1 MSLTFEEIL
10 TEVGAMRQQ
19 ERQAKCTLRP
29 DDLTAVRY
37 AEAEG
42 LARVH
47 STNVLNKLFRAGK
60 LERRNA
66 RDETGHF
73 IYAYR
78 LPEKAKPIKSTRR
91 KP

>member
-1 MSLTFEEIL
+1 MSLTFDEIL
-10 TEVGAMRQQ
+10 TEVDSLRQQ
-19 ERQAKCTLRP
+19 QRQAKCTLR
-29 DDLTAVRY
+29 DDDITAVRY
-37 AEAEG
+37 AEAKG

-47 STNVLNKLFRAGK
+47 ATNVLNRLFREGK

-78 LPEKAKPIKSTRR
+78 LPAKPIKSERR